1 MSNELRSFRNKRPH
15 NLRMGQ
21 PPRTSTNT
29 DLFQRGLINLSH
41 GFSNRD
47 IGSINVI

>member
-1 MSNELRSFRNKRPH
+1 MSNELLSFRNKRPH

-29 DLFQRGLINLSH
+29 DLFGLINLSY
-41 GFSNRD
+41 GFSTRD
-47 IGSINVI
+47 IGSINLI